1 MTSIDKKLIDF
12 SSKIFYLIPLALLT
26 GPFFSDLIV
35 SIIALIF
42 IYIAIKEKKIKYFQN
57 NFFYI
62 LVIFY
67 IAINISALSSNFK
80 INSLESSLF
89 YWRYGIFSLATWFL
103 IETNKNFI
111 KNFTYFFIIIF
122 SIALFDSFYQFYSG
136 INIFGFSTDK
146 ANRLVLLLNDKVFL
160 GGYLSRMLPLLIGF
174 IILSFRNNKTVSYI
188 FICVLLVFTDI
199 SIYLSGERTALGLIF
214 IASLMI
220 IILINNFRFLRI
232 ITLSISIITLII
244 ISFYNPEIKK
254 RNIDKTYNQI
264 FDQKKGDYPAIFS
277 VHHESHIVTSLRMF
291 QDKPLLGHGPN
302 SFRMICSNEKYKYN
316 DLSCSTHPHNI
327 YIQLL
332 AEVGLIGTIIF
343 MIIPISLLFLIILHL
358 ISLFKGNEPK
368 FSDFQICIIVSLVLS
383 VFPFLPTQNF
393 FNNYINVIFYLPVGF
408 LLHSIYSKKK
418 SKN

>member
-42 IYIAIKEKKIKYFQN
+42 IYISIKEKKIKYYQN

-67 IAINISALSSNFK
+67 IAINISALNSNFK

-89 YWRYGIFSLATWFL
+89 YWRYGIFSLATWYL
-103 IETNKNFI
+103 IETNEKFI
-111 KNFTYFFIIIF
+111 KNFTIFFIFIF
-122 SIALFDSFYQFYSG
+122 SIVLFDSFYQFFNG
-136 INIFGFSTDK
+136 NNIFGFNTDK

-160 GGYLSRMLPLLIGF
+160 GGYLSRMLPTLIGL
-174 IILSFRNNKTVSYI
+174 IIISFQNNKLITYI
-188 FICVLLVFTDI
+188 FICLLLISTDI
-199 SIYLSGERTALGLIF
+199 SIYLSGERTALGLIL
-214 IASLMI
+214 IASIMI
-220 IILINNFRFLRI
+220 IILINNFRILRI
-232 ITLSISIITLII
+232 ITLSVSIFSLILISIY
-244 ISFYNPEIKK
+244 SPEIKK
-254 RNIDKTYNQI
+254 RNIDRTYNQI
-264 FDQKKGDYPAIFS
+264 FDEKKGDYPALFS
-277 VHHESHIVTSLRMF
+277 VHHESHIITSWRMF
-291 QDKPLLGHGPN
+291 KDKPLLGHGPN
-302 SFRMICSNEKYKYN
+302 SFRKLCFDKKYKFN

-332 AEVGLIGTIIF
+332 AEVGLLGTLIF
-343 MIIPISLLFLIILHL
+343 MIIPLSLIYFIALH
-358 ISLFKGNEPK
+358 IMSFFTNNQHR
-368 FSDFQICIIVSLVLS
+368 FSDFQICIIASLTLT

-408 LLHSIYSKKK
+408 LLYTFYNRK
-418 SKN
+418 